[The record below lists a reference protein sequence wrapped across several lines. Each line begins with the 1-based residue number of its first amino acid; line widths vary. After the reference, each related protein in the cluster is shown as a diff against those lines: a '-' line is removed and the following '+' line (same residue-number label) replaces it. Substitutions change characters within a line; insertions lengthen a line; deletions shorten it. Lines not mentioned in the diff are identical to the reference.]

1 MIKLIKNILINFI
14 KIIFSLI
21 VSLFIL
27 YMNFI
32 IIINASGTKIFDWQ
46 IVLYVLFSI
55 FVLLLIWILAFTKI
69 GFSKKIM
76 LILFFIIWLILP
88 KILPNV
94 MRQIDND
101 FCLDKGGCWDYIRNR
116 CEMDN
121 QGYCVKNSSDCEKNW
136 QGSWNF
142 KEKYCNIQKQ

>member
-69 GFSKKIM
+69 GFSKKII
-76 LILFFIIWLILP
+76 LSLFFIIWLILP

-101 FCLDKGGCWDYIRNR
+101 FCLDTGI
-116 CEMDN
+116 CEES
-121 QGYCVKNSSDCEKNW
+121 VKPSK
-136 QGSWNF
+136 
-142 KEKYCNIQKQ
+142 